1 MLPALLTLPFLAA
14 QVASRTV
21 EIADEDTRAWW
32 RATEALSGDDLEGR
46 DTGSPGHARAAD
58 IVARSFERNGLKPA
72 GENGG
77 WLQTLRL
84 EEVAVAKPGT
94 RISAGAAKLR
104 FLHDITLRPSPGMPR
119 SLNAPMVFRGYCG
132 ADALGDVRGK
142 VVLCY
147 GWRRAGLTNAAERQD
162 AVEKAGAVGLIT
174 IADPGFTIEPTRWP
188 AAYARTMTMA
198 GEAAPAGD
206 RMLVATLAADA
217 LPRVLGRGAD
227 AARIIAEGSA
237 GRPLANIDLS
247 GRLVARFDVR
257 MRALA
262 SSNVLGLLPGTDPV
276 LKNEVVVLSAHLDG
290 YGRGEPVDGDGL
302 YNGTLDDAA
311 YVALLQ
317 RLAERRGGKGY
328 RRTILLAAFTGEE
341 KGLFGARHFVAH
353 PTVPSGSIV
362 ANINLDQIRPIFP
375 LDLLTVHGLDD
386 TGLGDAARRAA
397 SALGISVQRDPEPER
412 NLMRRADHWP
422 FIQAGIPATGFVFGY
437 RPGTESEVRYREW
450 YHRRYH
456 KPQDDV
462 TQPMD
467 WTAAAK
473 FNRFFYDM
481 VDIVA
486 DADQKPAW
494 RADSPF
500 RSANDVSAATAQAC
514 PPDAAAVAAVTQ
526 TIRGLYV
533 ALAREDPARFAQV
546 TSPTFYAYDGG
557 ERFKGAELLGLVR
570 KGRNAGMDFEW
581 NPGTINAH
589 VACDMAW
596 ASWENVGR
604 AGPAAAMEPVTWLES
619 ATLSRRDGRWTI
631 DFLHAGRA
639 KKPD

>member
-1 MLPALLTLPFLAA
+1 MLLMMTLPLLDA
-14 QVASRTV
+14 QAASRTV
-21 EIADEDTRAWW
+21 EIPDEDTRAWW
-32 RATEALSGDDLEGR
+32 RATEALSGDDMEGR

-58 IVARSFERNGLKPA
+58 LVARAFERHGLKPA
-72 GENGG
+72 GDNGT

-84 EEVAVAKPGT
+84 DEVAVAKPGT
-94 RISAGAAKLR
+94 RIAAGGAALR
-104 FLHDITLRPSPGMPR
+104 FLHDITVRPSPGMPR
-119 SLNAPMVFRGYCG
+119 TLNAPMVFRGYCG

-147 GWRRAGLTNAAERQD
+147 GWRRSGLTSAAERQD
-162 AVEKAGAVGLIT
+162 AVEKAGAAGLIT

-198 GEAAPAGD
+198 GEGAPAGD
-206 RMLVATLAADA
+206 RMLVATLDADA
-217 LPRVLGRGAD
+217 LRRVLGKGAD
-227 AARIIAEGSA
+227 AAAILADGSA
-237 GRPLANIDLS
+237 GRPLANADLP

-290 YGRGEPVDGDGL
+290 YGHGEPVDGDGL
-302 YNGTLDDAA
+302 YNGALDDAA

-328 RRTILLAAFTGEE
+328 RRTILFAAFTGEE

-353 PTVPSGSIV
+353 PTVPAGSIV
-362 ANINLDQIRPIFP
+362 ADINLDQIRPIFS

-386 TGLGDAARRAA
+386 TGLGDAARQAA
-397 SALGISVQRDPEPER
+397 GALGIAVQRDPEPER

-422 FIQAGIPATGFVFGY
+422 FIQAGIPATGFVFGF
-437 RPGTESEVRYREW
+437 RPGTESEARYREW
-450 YHRRYH
+450 YHKRYH
-456 KPQDDV
+456 KPQDDLS
-462 TQPMD
+462 QPMD
-467 WTAAAK
+467 WAAAAR

-481 VDIVA
+481 VAIVA
-486 DADQKPAW
+486 DADAKPAW
-494 RADSPF
+494 RLDSPY
-500 RSANDVSAATAQAC
+500 RPAVAASGSVARDCVSDAGA
-514 PPDAAAVAAVTQ
+514 AAAVSD

-533 ALAREDPARFAQV
+533 ALAREDQAAFDRATAP
-546 TSPTFYAYDGG
+546 SFYAFDGG
-557 ERFKGAELLGLVR
+557 QRFRGVELLDLVR
-570 KGRNAGMDFEW
+570 DARKAGMMFEW
-581 NPGTINAH
+581 NPGTIDAR
-589 VACDMAW
+589 VSCDMAW

-604 AGPAAAMEPVTWLES
+604 AGPASSPEPVTWLES
-619 ATLSRRDGRWTI
+619 AALARRDGRWVI
-631 DFLHAGRA
+631 EFLHAGRA